1 MNCKKTVT
9 LQSLSVSKR
18 QLKLQATCA
27 FPSMRY
33 VHRSQYMLYFQ
44 GMGVTKISNS
54 ESDLQCCFLVLMP
67 FDRPYTIFKKIGK
80 TIQDMENGLFWG
92 VIMGH

>member
-1 MNCKKTVT
+1 
-9 LQSLSVSKR
+9 
-18 QLKLQATCA
+18 
-27 FPSMRY
+27 
-33 VHRSQYMLYFQ
+33 
-44 GMGVTKISNS
+44 MGVTKISNS